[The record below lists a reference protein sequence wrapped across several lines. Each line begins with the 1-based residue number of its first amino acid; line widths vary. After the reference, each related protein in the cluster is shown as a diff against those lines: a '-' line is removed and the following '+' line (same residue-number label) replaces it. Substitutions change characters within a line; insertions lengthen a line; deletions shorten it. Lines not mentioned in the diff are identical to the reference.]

1 MPPAVLPMT
10 RAEMD
15 AAGWDRPDILLV
27 SGDAYIDHP
36 SFGTALVGRWLMA
49 EGFRV
54 ALIAQ
59 PDWRNPASVAALG
72 RPRLFAG
79 VSAGALDSMLAH
91 YTAFRKKRHDD
102 AYTPGGKAGGRP
114 NRACIVYTSLLRGAF
129 PDLPVI
135 LGGIEASLRRITHY
149 DFWTD
154 ALRRP
159 ILFDSKADAVL
170 YGMAE
175 TTAAALAKAL
185 DAALPPGTDA
195 TRADL
200 QALLPTLPGTAFVGD
215 GSTPPPG
222 DASDGRLF
230 ELPSHEEILARPAA
244 LIEATRML
252 ERQMHAPGHTARQAV
267 GKRILFLTPPPVTSS
282 TTLDAVHA
290 LPFTRMP
297 HPSYTEEI
305 PAWRMIRFSITAH
318 RGCAGGCAFC
328 SLALHQGRRICSR
341 SEASLLGEAEAL
353 THHPAWDGSIT
364 DVGGPSANMWG
375 GVCARAGDVCTR
387 VSCLTPEMCPHF
399 SVDDDALAR
408 MLRHM
413 RGVEG
418 VGHVRIASGIRHDL
432 ASGQPQTMRELLRHH
447 VGGQLKLAPEHM
459 VESVTRA
466 MRKPSP
472 ACFEAFLETF
482 ARESDAAGKRQY
494 VIPYLMSAFPGC
506 TEADMERLAG
516 WLRARGWEPQ
526 QVQCFIPTPGTMA
539 TAMYYAGLDEAGQP
553 IPVARSDA
561 ERLRQHAILTD
572 WGTPSG
578 GRRAA
583 TREGGQRRHGSH
595 PPKGS
600 RAHGGAANPHPSKPR
615 RRKR

>member
-1 MPPAVLPMT
+1 MPPSVLPMT

-36 SFGTALVGRWLMA
+36 SFGAALVGRWLLA
-49 EGFRV
+49 QGFRV
-54 ALIAQ
+54 VMIAQ
-59 PDWRNPASVAALG
+59 PNWQTPASVTALG

-102 AYTPGGKAGGRP
+102 AYTPGGIAGARP
-114 NRACIVYTSLLRGAF
+114 NRACLVYTSLLRQAF
-129 PDLPVI
+129 PGLPVV

-195 TRADL
+195 TREDL
-200 QALLPTLPGTAFVGD
+200 QALLPTLPGVAFIGEA
-215 GSTPPPG
+215 STPLPE
-222 DASDGRLF
+222 DACSGGMCD
-230 ELPSHEEILARPAA
+230 LPSHEEILARPAA
-244 LIEATRML
+244 LLDATRGM
-252 ERQMHAPGHTARQAV
+252 ERQMHAPGRWARQGV
-267 GKRILFLTPPPVTSS
+267 GKRILYLTPPPETSAA
-282 TTLDAVHA
+282 TLDAVYA
-290 LPFTRMP
+290 LPFTRLP

-305 PAWRMIRFSITAH
+305 PAWRMIRFSMTAH

-328 SLALHQGRRICSR
+328 SLALHQGRRIRSR
-341 SEASLLGEAEAL
+341 SEASLLAEAQAL

-375 GVCARAGDVCTR
+375 GVCGRAGEACAR
-387 VSCLTPEMCPHF
+387 VSCLTPEPCAHF
-399 SVDDDALAR
+399 SVDDGALAR
-408 MLRHM
+408 MLRHVQDVP
-413 RGVEG
+413 GVR
-418 VGHVRIASGIRHDL
+418 HVRVASGIRHDL
-432 ASGQPQTMRELLRHH
+432 ALTQPHTVRALLRHY

-459 VESVTRA
+459 VASVTHA

-472 ACFEAFLETF
+472 TCFEAFLDMF
-482 ARESDAAGKRQY
+482 ARESEALGKRQY

-506 TEADMERLAG
+506 TDADMHRLAA
-516 WLRARGWEPQ
+516 WLGNRGWEPQ

-539 TAMYYAGLDEAGQP
+539 TAMYYAGLDEAGHP

-561 ERLRQHAILTD
+561 ERLRQHAILTE
-572 WGTPSG
+572 WGTPS
-578 GRRAA
+578 A
-583 TREGGQRRHGSH
+583 
-595 PPKGS
+595 
-600 RAHGGAANPHPSKPR
+600 PR
-615 RRKR
+615 RTSNPSPPRPRPRKR